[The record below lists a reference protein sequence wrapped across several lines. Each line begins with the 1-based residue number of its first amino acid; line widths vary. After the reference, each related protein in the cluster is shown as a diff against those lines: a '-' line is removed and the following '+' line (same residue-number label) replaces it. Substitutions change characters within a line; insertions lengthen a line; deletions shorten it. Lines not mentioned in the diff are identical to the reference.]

1 MTDGRRQREIKGGQ
15 EEQIFTDRLL
25 SQKLW
30 DCLAQTLLH
39 HVHGNRFSPD
49 YWRKNGTFPSWF
61 LNVPRA
67 FSCLQV
73 TTISDRG
80 FLATTYY
87 NPCIRQM
94 SHREDGQTLVAS
106 FLRELGFRFIMAAC
120 QAWECVFLRGSANQS
135 LIFEMRS
142 LMKKQ
147 TWNFQCLSCRSISS
161 QNWCDSWTLT
171 YMLQWGY
178 HFCVWR
184 RHFMRSSDLRQ
195 VYHVVIFKQKGFECL
210 CLKKWF
216 GISAL
221 TQKNWQQE

>member
-30 DCLAQTLLH
+30 DWLAQTLLLH

-49 YWRKNGTFPSWF
+49 HWRKNVTFPSWF

-106 FLRELGFRFIMAAC
+106 FLRELGSRFIMAAC
-120 QAWECVFLRGSANQS
+120 QAWECVFLRASANQS
-135 LIFEMRS
+135 LIFEMHS
-142 LMKKQ
+142 LIKIRLGIFSVWAISCVCM
-147 TWNFQCLSCRSISS
+147 TMFFSLSVWAENPKLQAYYHKIDVVVEILRTCYSDYIIFV
-161 QNWCDSWTLT
+161 CDT
-171 YMLQWGY
+171 
-178 HFCVWR
+178 
-184 RHFMRSSDLRQ
+184 D
-195 VYHVVIFKQKGFECL
+195 IL
-210 CLKKWF
+210 C
-216 GISAL
+216 GP
-221 TQKNWQQE
+221 